1 MTNKEIYKIWAPYGK
16 RWVDWVRPVPFVAI
30 KNTKKF
36 IPAFRELECLPTD
49 KEKIKQTAIILDL
62 PDEQSVEVGI
72 WLAEKYGY
80 RPIPIFNGTIEQDG
94 ARATTNN
101 IDMLDALVWG
111 ATQLPNIEIADDAP
125 PAFLIDKNRLEN
137 IKVDKTVFDNSWDIY
152 FQDIPSEK
160 YFLNHGITE
169 ILVISRNL
177 SGDFKAIFK
186 QFTEQKI
193 SVYLSDGYS
202 KPKRIRKP
210 KKKKQEKE

>member
-1 MTNKEIYKIWAPYGK
+1 MTNKEIFKIWAPYGK

-30 KNTKKF
+30 KNTKPF
-36 IPAFRELECLPTD
+36 TPAFREVECLELKKDDTQH
-49 KEKIKQTAIILDL
+49 IAIILDL

-72 WLAEKYGY
+72 WLAENYGY
-80 RPIPIFNGTIEQDG
+80 RPIPIFNGTIEPCG

-101 IDMLDALVWG
+101 VDMIDALVWG
-111 ATQLPNIEIADDAP
+111 AKQLQNIELADDAP

-137 IKVDKTVFDNSWDIY
+137 IKVDRTVFDNSWDIY

-160 YFLNHGITE
+160 YFINNGITE

-177 SGDFKAIFK
+177 SKDFKEIFK
-186 QFTEQKI
+186 QFSEQKI

-202 KPKRIRKP
+202 KPKCVKKA
-210 KKKKQEKE
+210 KKKEQDKE